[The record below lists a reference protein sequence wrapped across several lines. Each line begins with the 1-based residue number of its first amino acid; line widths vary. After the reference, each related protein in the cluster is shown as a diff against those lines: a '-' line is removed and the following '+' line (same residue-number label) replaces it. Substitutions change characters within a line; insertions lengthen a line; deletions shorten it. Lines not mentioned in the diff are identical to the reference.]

1 MANTNNFQNAVAAV
15 NAFVDIDG
23 TTDKAIALAAMQGN
37 FNDAVKAERK
47 AAREEKR
54 EARRQ
59 FVEDHKVAV
68 TVAAVVGTVAVVA
81 AGTVATVA
89 IVNKL
94 KENQAGNCS
103 GCEEGLMMSD
113 ADFGLEA
120 V

>member
-15 NAFVDIDG
+15 DAFVAIDG
-23 TTDKAIALAAMQGN
+23 TTDKAIALTAMHGN

-59 FVEDHKVAV
+59 FVEDHKVGV
-68 TVAAVVGTVAVVA
+68 TVAAVVGTVAVVT

-89 IVNKL
+89 IINKI

-103 GCEEGLMMSD
+103 GCEEGLLSTDM
-113 ADFGLEA
+113 DFGLEA
-120 V
+120 C

>member
-1 MANTNNFQNAVAAV
+1 MATNFENACVAV
-15 NAFVDIDG
+15 NAFAAIDT
-23 TTDKAIALAAMQGN
+23 TTDKAIALAAMNGD
-37 FNDAVKAERK
+37 FRDAVKAEKK

-59 FVEDHKVAV
+59 FVEDHKVGV

-89 IVNKL
+89 IINKI

-103 GCEEGLMMSD
+103 GCEEGILGSD